1 MPGSGRYRSRFC
13 NGASLAT
20 VDLNSDRTQ
29 STKPSLLQNVG
40 FLFDFGKGLIK
51 MIKRAVKLIQVPALL
66 LLSSFGVSQAQ
77 QVETLPKPEA
87 MPKQE
92 VSPEKRALVKQI
104 LDLTNSRQSSEAIFN
119 AQFDEMEK
127 QMPDIQWQAISSME
141 EFKKLTLAQQEDL
154 RTRVKQS
161 STRQARRIKELFL
174 QRIDMK
180 QLVED
185 ISYAVYDKHFTEAEL
200 SDLVAFYS
208 SPTGKK
214 VVAETPALFAES
226 IAKAAEL
233 IAPRVKQIV
242 EETSKDQTNELE
254 QEVQQLLK
262 TKPSTT
268 AKKPASRRRH

>member
-1 MPGSGRYRSRFC
+1 
-13 NGASLAT
+13 
-20 VDLNSDRTQ
+20 
-29 STKPSLLQNVG
+29 
-40 FLFDFGKGLIK
+40 
-51 MIKRAVKLIQVPALL
+51 MIRKAVKLIQVLTLL
-66 LLSSFGVSQAQ
+66 LVSCFAASQAQ

-87 MPKQE
+87 MPKHE
-92 VSPEKRALVKQI
+92 VSAEKRALVKQI

-141 EFKKLTLAQQEDL
+141 EFKKLTPAQKEEV

-161 STRQARRIKELFL
+161 STRQAQRIKELFL

-185 ISYAVYDKHFTEAEL
+185 ISYAVFCKHITEAEL
-200 SDLVAFYS
+200 RDLVTFYS

-233 IAPRVKQIV
+233 IAPRVNQIV

-262 TKPSTT
+262 TKPSTP
-268 AKKPASRRRH
+268 AKKPTARRRYYYRGTRRHREAATRGKRE